1 MEVALA
7 VSDMKMV
14 HKIYALQLSV
24 GADGSHEE
32 VDRIEAPLRRQMH
45 TVEAG
50 VAISIY
56 QKAVRYSKLDDAMPV
71 VLYT

>member
-1 MEVALA
+1 M
-7 VSDMKMV
+7 
-14 HKIYALQLSV
+14 YALQLSV

-50 VAISIY
+50 RAIPIY
-56 QKAVRYSKLDDAMPV
+56 QEAVSYLKPDDAMPV